1 MGSSLAIHPKVI
13 GGALGSVTAG
23 TVVWLLSLMHVT
35 VTLPEAVA
43 LLSVVSAF
51 GGWLAP
57 ILKTE
62 ASK

>member
-1 MGSSLAIHPKVI
+1 MGSPLNFHPKVV
-13 GGALGSVTAG
+13 GGILGSVSGG
-23 TVVWLLSLMHVT
+23 TVVWLLSLMHVE